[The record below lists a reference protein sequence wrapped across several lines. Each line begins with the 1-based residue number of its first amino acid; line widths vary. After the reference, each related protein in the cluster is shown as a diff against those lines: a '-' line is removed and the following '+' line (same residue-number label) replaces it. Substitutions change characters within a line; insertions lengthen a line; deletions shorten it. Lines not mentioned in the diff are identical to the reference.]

1 RQARLD
7 ELADSEARLS
17 QIIRAASDGIVLLD
31 AEHRVMH
38 VNPAALET
46 LGCDADAVLGQPFD
60 RFALGNSLDE
70 LLGTLPAGPPRQHAT
85 PPSGYEIKGLRADGS
100 EFPMELSLRAIG
112 KTEPE
117 GYVLILRDRTQR
129 VRQEEERER
138 LQAQLAQ
145 TARLET
151 I

>member
-1 RQARLD
+1 
-7 ELADSEARLS
+7 
-17 QIIRAASDGIVLLD
+17 
-31 AEHRVMH
+31 
-38 VNPAALET
+38 VNPAALDI
-46 LGCDADAVLGQPFD
+46 LGCDAVAVLGQPFD
-60 RFALGNSLDE
+60 QFAIGNSLDE
-70 LLGTLPAGPPRQHAT
+70 FWGTLPSGPQRQPSTPAG
-85 PPSGYEIKGLRADGS
+85 GYEIKGLRADGS

-138 LQAQLAQ
+138 MQAQLAQ

-151 I
+151 IGRMISGVAHELNNPLTAILAFGQDL